1 MGRGDIDGPP
11 PTPAERATKRRRKR
25 IIVVVLA
32 VILAGAAVPGLAW
45 VITQAVGSSDIAA
58 PPAADGEVDAPES
71 GDARDEHDDPSAQRR
86 EHDAERGRPD
96 AEVPEDEVIAAPDP
110 ADFAGAEAV
119 VLRLLLDIDASERVM
134 IAFQRDVV
142 AVFEDGDNVAGM
154 LDAVS
159 ALAAESIEDLLVL
172 RELLIE
178 PIDDPALRNV
188 ATTYVAHL
196 DTWVD
201 YLEAL
206 EEQPQLLGGDMVR
219 YTLPINATGGQF
231 SRALNARIEA
241 NDGLDQRLID
251 FAVAI
256 IERGFPDP
264 DEAQV

>member
-25 IIVVVLA
+25 IIIVVLA
-32 VILAGAAVPGLAW
+32 VVLAGAAVPGLAW
-45 VITQAVGSSDIAA
+45 VITQAVGSSDMAV
-58 PPAADGEVDAPES
+58 PPAADGDGDAPES
-71 GDARDEHDDPSAQRR
+71 GDAGDAPDAPSAQRR

-96 AEVPEDEVIAAPDP
+96 AEVPDDEVIAAPDP

-119 VLRLLLDIDASERVM
+119 VLRVLLDIDASERVM

-154 LDAVS
+154 LDGVS
-159 ALAAESIEDLLVL
+159 ALAADSIADLLVL
-172 RELLIE
+172 RDLLNE
-178 PIDDPALRNV
+178 PIGDPAMRDV

-196 DTWVD
+196 DTWMD

-219 YTLPINATGGQF
+219 YTLPINATGGKF
-231 SRALNARIEA
+231 SRAVHARIEA

-256 IERGFPDP
+256 VERGFPDP
-264 DEAQV
+264 DDAQV